1 MATRSGK
8 SATEPATHGQ
18 QDGQASA
25 TQVLRR
31 FRQVFNAVKTHFQ
44 QVEKQVGLGGAQVWA
59 LSVIHEQPDVGI
71 GDLARAMDIHQSTAS
86 NLVKTLIE
94 RELVAATKGEADRR
108 SVRLRVLPAGAK
120 LLKLA
125 PGPFTGVLPLALQS
139 LDAETLQRLN
149 DDLGQLI
156 EALQADK
163 RGAKKL
169 LAGM

>member
-1 MATRSGK
+1 MATRASK
-8 SATEPATHGQ
+8 SATQPATHEPAG
-18 QDGQASA
+18 GQASA

-59 LSVIHEQPDVGI
+59 LSLIHEQPDIGI

-94 RELVAATKGEADRR
+94 RELVVAAKGEHDRR
-108 SVRLRVLPAGAK
+108 AVRLRVRPAGAK
-120 LLKLA
+120 VLKLS

-139 LDAETLQRLN
+139 LDAVTLQRLN
-149 DDLGQLI
+149 DDLGRLI
-156 EALQADK
+156 EVLHADK

-169 LAGM
+169 LADM